1 MHNALYFTPAKSNL
15 KKNRAIYLPYL
26 LANVLIVSMYY
37 ILTSIRSMMQTYET
51 TQGSNTDL
59 MLRFC
64 TVVAV
69 IMAFIILF
77 YVNSFVI
84 RQRKKEIG
92 LYCVLGM
99 EKRHL
104 SVMMLWEVVLTSLGG
119 IVGGIVSGALF
130 SQLAFLVFLA
140 LLRIPSDL
148 RFEIPLG
155 AVGNTC
161 AVFGVLYLLVLC
173 YNLLSILRT
182 SPISFLQGAKEGER
196 EPKVKKIPAVLGVIF
211 LATGY
216 GLALFADGIYETIKV
231 FLPAVLLVIFATY
244 FLFLAGS
251 IALLKWMKRR
261 ERFYYRPK
269 NFITVSGMLY
279 RMKQNAAGLA
289 TICILSTAVIV
300 SVSTSFSLYLG
311 EEDILKLQ
319 FPRDYHA
326 SCILEKGEEET
337 ADLQAGIEHQAKENG
352 VAMRDD
358 FGYKQ
363 LWMAGLA
370 AGEPGEFT
378 LSDGEQISPENL
390 YIFAFLTED
399 DYNKNTGADLNLGDD
414 EVAVYEKEEESVG
427 QSLKLDELSWKVKS
441 KVEDPGVWNQAL
453 YLTETHYMA
462 VIVPDMSAL
471 QEIRDVYNEKYAGTQ
486 TGYRVITYEYYYN
499 IEGTRSQKADFIET
513 LRDTLIQYVEHPM
526 AVGNVELSR
535 TDYYERFGSFL
546 FIGLFLS
553 ILFLLA
559 VSLIIYYKQITEGLD
574 DRERFQIM
582 KKVGM
587 TDDEIRSTIRRQI
600 LQVFFLPLA
609 MAALHT
615 AASFPALVDLM
626 RAMNLINQEIFV
638 RCTIGVVLAFAVVY
652 FIIYTITSHTY
663 YKKVQQNE

>member
-1 MHNALYFTPAKSNL
+1 
-15 KKNRAIYLPYL
+15 
-26 LANVLIVSMYY
+26 
-37 ILTSIRSMMQTYET
+37 
-51 TQGSNTDL
+51 
-59 MLRFC
+59 
-64 TVVAV
+64 
-69 IMAFIILF
+69 
-77 YVNSFVI
+77 
-84 RQRKKEIG
+84 
-92 LYCVLGM
+92 
-99 EKRHL
+99 
-104 SVMMLWEVVLTSLGG
+104 
-119 IVGGIVSGALF
+119 
-130 SQLAFLVFLA
+130 
-140 LLRIPSDL
+140 
-148 RFEIPLG
+148 
-155 AVGNTC
+155 
-161 AVFGVLYLLVLC
+161 
-173 YNLLSILRT
+173 
-182 SPISFLQGAKEGER
+182 
-196 EPKVKKIPAVLGVIF
+196 
-211 LATGY
+211 
-216 GLALFADGIYETIKV
+216 
-231 FLPAVLLVIFATY
+231 
-244 FLFLAGS
+244 
-251 IALLKWMKRR
+251 
-261 ERFYYRPK
+261 
-269 NFITVSGMLY
+269 
-279 RMKQNAAGLA
+279 MKQNAAGLA

-363 LWMAGLA
+363 TLDGAGLA

-638 RCTIGVVLAFAVVY
+638 RCTIGVVLTFAVVY

>member
-1 MHNALYFTPAKSNL
+1 MHNALYFTLAKSNL

-261 ERFYYRPK
+261 ERFHYRIRDALPDEAK
-269 NFITVSGMLY
+269 CGRACDDLY
-279 RMKQNAAGLA
+279 FVHRRDCVGLHQ
-289 TICILSTAVIV
+289 LQSVPGGRGHPETAV
-300 SVSTSFSLYLG
+300 SERLSCKLYTRKG
-311 EEDILKLQ
+311 RG
-319 FPRDYHA
+319 RDGG
-326 SCILEKGEEET
+326 SSG
-337 ADLQAGIEHQAKENG
+337 
-352 VAMRDD
+352 
-358 FGYKQ
+358 
-363 LWMAGLA
+363 
-370 AGEPGEFT
+370 
-378 LSDGEQISPENL
+378 
-390 YIFAFLTED
+390 
-399 DYNKNTGADLNLGDD
+399 
-414 EVAVYEKEEESVG
+414 
-427 QSLKLDELSWKVKS
+427 
-441 KVEDPGVWNQAL
+441 
-453 YLTETHYMA
+453 
-462 VIVPDMSAL
+462 
-471 QEIRDVYNEKYAGTQ
+471 
-486 TGYRVITYEYYYN
+486 
-499 IEGTRSQKADFIET
+499 
-513 LRDTLIQYVEHPM
+513 
-526 AVGNVELSR
+526 GN
-535 TDYYERFGSFL
+535 
-546 FIGLFLS
+546 
-553 ILFLLA
+553 
-559 VSLIIYYKQITEGLD
+559 
-574 DRERFQIM
+574 
-582 KKVGM
+582 
-587 TDDEIRSTIRRQI
+587 
-600 LQVFFLPLA
+600 
-609 MAALHT
+609 
-615 AASFPALVDLM
+615 
-626 RAMNLINQEIFV
+626 
-638 RCTIGVVLAFAVVY
+638 
-652 FIIYTITSHTY
+652 
-663 YKKVQQNE
+663 

>member
-1 MHNALYFTPAKSNL
+1 MHNALYFTLAKSNL

-269 NFITVSGMLY
+269 FHYRIRDALPDEAKCGRACDDLY
-279 RMKQNAAGLA
+279 FVHRRDCVGLHQ
-289 TICILSTAVIV
+289 LQSVPGGRGHPETAV
-300 SVSTSFSLYLG
+300 SERLSCKLYTRKG
-311 EEDILKLQ
+311 RG
-319 FPRDYHA
+319 RDGG
-326 SCILEKGEEET
+326 SSG
-337 ADLQAGIEHQAKENG
+337 
-352 VAMRDD
+352 
-358 FGYKQ
+358 
-363 LWMAGLA
+363 
-370 AGEPGEFT
+370 
-378 LSDGEQISPENL
+378 
-390 YIFAFLTED
+390 
-399 DYNKNTGADLNLGDD
+399 
-414 EVAVYEKEEESVG
+414 
-427 QSLKLDELSWKVKS
+427 
-441 KVEDPGVWNQAL
+441 
-453 YLTETHYMA
+453 
-462 VIVPDMSAL
+462 
-471 QEIRDVYNEKYAGTQ
+471 
-486 TGYRVITYEYYYN
+486 
-499 IEGTRSQKADFIET
+499 
-513 LRDTLIQYVEHPM
+513 
-526 AVGNVELSR
+526 GN
-535 TDYYERFGSFL
+535 
-546 FIGLFLS
+546 
-553 ILFLLA
+553 
-559 VSLIIYYKQITEGLD
+559 
-574 DRERFQIM
+574 
-582 KKVGM
+582 
-587 TDDEIRSTIRRQI
+587 
-600 LQVFFLPLA
+600 
-609 MAALHT
+609 
-615 AASFPALVDLM
+615 
-626 RAMNLINQEIFV
+626 
-638 RCTIGVVLAFAVVY
+638 
-652 FIIYTITSHTY
+652 
-663 YKKVQQNE
+663 

>member
-1 MHNALYFTPAKSNL
+1 MHNALYFTLAKSNL

-155 AVGNTC
+155 AVGITC

-269 NFITVSGMLY
+269 KFHYRIRDALPDEAKCGRACDDLY
-279 RMKQNAAGLA
+279 FVHRRDCVGLHQ
-289 TICILSTAVIV
+289 LQSVPGGRGHPETAV
-300 SVSTSFSLYLG
+300 SERLSCKLYTRKG
-311 EEDILKLQ
+311 RG
-319 FPRDYHA
+319 RDGG
-326 SCILEKGEEET
+326 SSG
-337 ADLQAGIEHQAKENG
+337 
-352 VAMRDD
+352 
-358 FGYKQ
+358 
-363 LWMAGLA
+363 
-370 AGEPGEFT
+370 
-378 LSDGEQISPENL
+378 
-390 YIFAFLTED
+390 
-399 DYNKNTGADLNLGDD
+399 
-414 EVAVYEKEEESVG
+414 
-427 QSLKLDELSWKVKS
+427 
-441 KVEDPGVWNQAL
+441 
-453 YLTETHYMA
+453 
-462 VIVPDMSAL
+462 
-471 QEIRDVYNEKYAGTQ
+471 
-486 TGYRVITYEYYYN
+486 
-499 IEGTRSQKADFIET
+499 
-513 LRDTLIQYVEHPM
+513 
-526 AVGNVELSR
+526 GN
-535 TDYYERFGSFL
+535 
-546 FIGLFLS
+546 
-553 ILFLLA
+553 
-559 VSLIIYYKQITEGLD
+559 
-574 DRERFQIM
+574 
-582 KKVGM
+582 
-587 TDDEIRSTIRRQI
+587 
-600 LQVFFLPLA
+600 
-609 MAALHT
+609 
-615 AASFPALVDLM
+615 
-626 RAMNLINQEIFV
+626 
-638 RCTIGVVLAFAVVY
+638 
-652 FIIYTITSHTY
+652 
-663 YKKVQQNE
+663 

>member
-1 MHNALYFTPAKSNL
+1 MHNALYFTLAKSNL

-155 AVGNTC
+155 AVGITC

-352 VAMRDD
+352 R
-358 FGYKQ
+358 
-363 LWMAGLA
+363 
-370 AGEPGEFT
+370 
-378 LSDGEQISPENL
+378 
-390 YIFAFLTED
+390 
-399 DYNKNTGADLNLGDD
+399 
-414 EVAVYEKEEESVG
+414 
-427 QSLKLDELSWKVKS
+427 
-441 KVEDPGVWNQAL
+441 
-453 YLTETHYMA
+453 H
-462 VIVPDMSAL
+462 
-471 QEIRDVYNEKYAGTQ
+471 
-486 TGYRVITYEYYYN
+486 
-499 IEGTRSQKADFIET
+499 
-513 LRDTLIQYVEHPM
+513 
-526 AVGNVELSR
+526 
-535 TDYYERFGSFL
+535 ER
-546 FIGLFLS
+546 
-553 ILFLLA
+553 
-559 VSLIIYYKQITEGLD
+559 
-574 DRERFQIM
+574 RFW
-582 KKVGM
+582 
-587 TDDEIRSTIRRQI
+587 
-600 LQVFFLPLA
+600 L
-609 MAALHT
+609 
-615 AASFPALVDLM
+615 
-626 RAMNLINQEIFV
+626 
-638 RCTIGVVLAFAVVY
+638 
-652 FIIYTITSHTY
+652 
-663 YKKVQQNE
+663 

>member
-1 MHNALYFTPAKSNL
+1 
-15 KKNRAIYLPYL
+15 
-26 LANVLIVSMYY
+26 
-37 ILTSIRSMMQTYET
+37 
-51 TQGSNTDL
+51 
-59 MLRFC
+59 
-64 TVVAV
+64 
-69 IMAFIILF
+69 
-77 YVNSFVI
+77 
-84 RQRKKEIG
+84 
-92 LYCVLGM
+92 
-99 EKRHL
+99 
-104 SVMMLWEVVLTSLGG
+104 
-119 IVGGIVSGALF
+119 
-130 SQLAFLVFLA
+130 
-140 LLRIPSDL
+140 
-148 RFEIPLG
+148 
-155 AVGNTC
+155 
-161 AVFGVLYLLVLC
+161 
-173 YNLLSILRT
+173 
-182 SPISFLQGAKEGER
+182 
-196 EPKVKKIPAVLGVIF
+196 
-211 LATGY
+211 
-216 GLALFADGIYETIKV
+216 
-231 FLPAVLLVIFATY
+231 
-244 FLFLAGS
+244 
-251 IALLKWMKRR
+251 
-261 ERFYYRPK
+261 
-269 NFITVSGMLY
+269 
-279 RMKQNAAGLA
+279 
-289 TICILSTAVIV
+289 
-300 SVSTSFSLYLG
+300 
-311 EEDILKLQ
+311 
-319 FPRDYHA
+319 
-326 SCILEKGEEET
+326 
-337 ADLQAGIEHQAKENG
+337 
-352 VAMRDD
+352 MRDD

>member
-1 MHNALYFTPAKSNL
+1 MHNALYFTLAKSNL

-244 FLFLAGS
+244 FLFFGGQYRFVEMDETAGAVLLPS
-251 IALLKWMKRR
+251 EKFHYRIRDALPDEAKCGRACDDLYFVHRR
-261 ERFYYRPK
+261 DCVGFHQLQSVPGGRGHPE
-269 NFITVSGMLY
+269 
-279 RMKQNAAGLA
+279 
-289 TICILSTAVIV
+289 TAV
-300 SVSTSFSLYLG
+300 SERLSCKLYTRKG
-311 EEDILKLQ
+311 RG
-319 FPRDYHA
+319 RDGG
-326 SCILEKGEEET
+326 SSG
-337 ADLQAGIEHQAKENG
+337 
-352 VAMRDD
+352 
-358 FGYKQ
+358 
-363 LWMAGLA
+363 
-370 AGEPGEFT
+370 
-378 LSDGEQISPENL
+378 
-390 YIFAFLTED
+390 
-399 DYNKNTGADLNLGDD
+399 
-414 EVAVYEKEEESVG
+414 
-427 QSLKLDELSWKVKS
+427 
-441 KVEDPGVWNQAL
+441 
-453 YLTETHYMA
+453 
-462 VIVPDMSAL
+462 
-471 QEIRDVYNEKYAGTQ
+471 
-486 TGYRVITYEYYYN
+486 
-499 IEGTRSQKADFIET
+499 
-513 LRDTLIQYVEHPM
+513 
-526 AVGNVELSR
+526 GN
-535 TDYYERFGSFL
+535 
-546 FIGLFLS
+546 
-553 ILFLLA
+553 
-559 VSLIIYYKQITEGLD
+559 
-574 DRERFQIM
+574 
-582 KKVGM
+582 
-587 TDDEIRSTIRRQI
+587 
-600 LQVFFLPLA
+600 
-609 MAALHT
+609 
-615 AASFPALVDLM
+615 
-626 RAMNLINQEIFV
+626 
-638 RCTIGVVLAFAVVY
+638 
-652 FIIYTITSHTY
+652 
-663 YKKVQQNE
+663 